1 MWSKI
6 KQGYLSKGFSMQQV
20 SLSEAGNKAIS
31 KVDICNS
38 WFQDVTWKSS
48 WFCKGLTANISLASI
63 DLTQNPATWDHPGL
77 IQVSCKV
84 AWYEQITPN
93 LTQHSQVPINTVRV
107 RNRQNQS
114 LREKDEFG
122 FAGNGMHFTNFIN

>member
-38 WFQDVTWKSS
+38 WF
-48 WFCKGLTANISLASI
+48 
-63 DLTQNPATWDHPGL
+63 
-77 IQVSCKV
+77 
-84 AWYEQITPN
+84 
-93 LTQHSQVPINTVRV
+93 
-107 RNRQNQS
+107 
-114 LREKDEFG
+114 
-122 FAGNGMHFTNFIN
+122 